1 MLEIREIRQWFRTG
15 FWLKPATILH
25 GVSLDVP
32 EGSITGFVG
41 PNGAGKTTLIHI
53 IAGIRRPSSGTATWK
68 KTDMH
73 ERSGR
78 ARIGYLPERPY
89 FHEHLTGR
97 QLLQYF
103 GRLSGLSDRTIGD
116 RAPRLLS
123 RVGLARAGDRPLRT
137 YSKGMLQRVGIAQA
151 LIHEPE
157 LLILDEPMSGLDPLG
172 RAEMK
177 QLIRELGREGRTVF
191 FSSHIIPDVEAVC
204 DRVALIDQGRIVKS
218 GPLSELVSQRDGT
231 TQIRFSIPAA
241 SLMPS
246 LPSEVTSEADG
257 NYSASI
263 RSSEVTAAL
272 RTLIDSGAR
281 VQSVEPRLSTLESWF
296 QRERT

>member
-1 MLEIREIRQWFRTG
+1 MLEIRNIQQWFRTG

-53 IAGIRRPSSGTATWK
+53 ITGIRRPRSGTATWK
-68 KTDMH
+68 GIPMH
-73 ERSGR
+73 QRAGR

-97 QLLQYF
+97 QLLHYF
-103 GRLSGLSDRTIGD
+103 GRLSGLSDGAIAE

-123 RVGLARAGDRPLRT
+123 RVGLNPAGDRPLRT
-137 YSKGMLQRVGIAQA
+137 YSKGMLQRIGIAQA

-177 QLIRELGREGRTVF
+177 QLIHELGSEGRTVF

-218 GPLSELVSQRDGT
+218 GRLSELVSQQDGT
-231 TQIRFSIPAA
+231 TRVRFSFIDA
-241 SLMPS
+241 SPVRS
-246 LPSEVTSEADG
+246 FPFEVVSEADG
-257 NYSASI
+257 HYSASI
-263 RSSEVTAAL
+263 GTKEVTAAL
-272 RTLIDSGAR
+272 ERLIASGAQI
-281 VQSVEPRLSTLESWF
+281 QSVEPKHSSLESWF
-296 QRERT
+296 QRDRM